1 MTRLPRWRAGAAL
14 IAAVLLAS
22 CGHPEAVVVDKYFGA
37 VNAKDKQ
44 TLGSFALVD
53 FDQKVDK
60 WKIKGSTSEANVKA
74 PLSDLLAAQKKA
86 EGDIA
91 ANRKEYM
98 AYNLEHLKEV
108 DEFKEIRKSGGKI
121 PAKLADTGADWE
133 KFEQKEKELKKQ
145 LGEAKRAVEREKKN
159 MMVSVGNLDTV
170 EGLEGEVL
178 TKHLD
183 VDLTIGGQ
191 PQPYKMTLKKYDV
204 KSSAGAK
211 VISRW
216 VVTGLAKQ

>member
-1 MTRLPRWRAGAAL
+1 MTRLPLRATAAL
-14 IAAVLLAS
+14 VAAVFLTA
-22 CGHPEAVVVDKYFGA
+22 CGHPEQVVVDKYFQA

-60 WKIKGSTSEANVKA
+60 WAVKGSTSEPNAKA
-74 PLSDLLAAQKKA
+74 PLTDLLKA
-86 EGDIA
+86 LKDVETQIA

-98 AYNLEHLKEV
+98 GYNLEHLKEV
-108 DEFKEIRKSGGKI
+108 DEFKDIRKSGGKI
-121 PAKLADTGADWE
+121 PAKLSATASDWE

-145 LGEAKRAVEREKKN
+145 KSEAQRAVEREKKN

-170 EGLEGEVL
+170 EGLEGDIL

-183 VDLTIGGQ
+183 LELTIGGQ
-191 PQPYKMTLKKYDV
+191 PQAYKMTLKKYDV
-204 KSSAGAK
+204 KPTAGGGK
-211 VISRW
+211 VVSRW